1 MRTRVLT
8 ALAVTF
14 ALALP
19 AAAHA
24 AAPAT
29 VHLGKC
35 HTGSDADQRRATYR
49 AKMQSVD
56 GSARMAIRFE
66 LLVHRAGHPTEQ
78 IRDKKL
84 NAWHRSRRDVL
95 KYVYKQTVKQ
105 LSPGGSY
112 RARVTFRW
120 YDANGEVVK
129 RAKRVSAACRQT
141 GGLPNLTVTAV
152 SFSDGKTSGTTDYT
166 VSIGNTGESPAEN
179 FKVTLIVDGA
189 VVDEREVE
197 RLDAGESQAIELN
210 GPDCHRLRAVIDRDH
225 QVDESIE
232 DDNSLRTSCPS

>member
-8 ALAVTF
+8 ALLAT
-14 ALALP
+14 LALGVP
-19 AAAHA
+19 ATAHA
-24 AAPAT
+24 ASPAS
-29 VHLGKC
+29 VHLGRC
-35 HTGSDADQRRATYR
+35 HTGADADQRLATYR
-49 AKMQSVD
+49 AQMHSVE
-56 GSARMAIRFE
+56 GSVRMGVRFE

-84 NAWHRSRRDVL
+84 NAWHRSHRDVL

-112 RARVTFRW
+112 RARVRFRW
-120 YDANGEVVK
+120 YDAGGDVIK
-129 RAKRVSAACRQT
+129 RTKRVSDACKQT

-179 FKVTLIVDGA
+179 FKVTLVVDGA

-197 RLDAGESQAIELN
+197 RLDAGESQAIEMN

-232 DDNSLRTSCPS
+232 DDNSLRTSCP